1 MKPWFVKEADI
12 IKFPEP
18 KAKVIQLP
26 NVASYPDFLTGVKDL
41 HNRKAKGE
49 ISQDS
54 HDRLYQD
61 LIHRFMKKESFENP
75 WFLREAEP
83 QDIQALAKRVGNLPA
98 NVSDR
103 IISKI
108 QSALVLARKQ
118 ATAKDKDPKGKSGE
132 MNRFKRTSGALSKV
146 KDPDMQAEYGDVARA
161 MLGNDLTDKE
171 IAQIIRSIA
180 QNKCINMSAL
190 KSPAS
195 DLSKIIP
202 TYNLSTETQ
211 NYYKSLFR
219 MTRYGVGAGE
229 ILFST
234 HSKDLYK
241 GGKGDLTVVGTEQEI
256 ELKGGTSKAGRFVD
270 QDTKPSTQYFS
281 KAQAFIKK
289 YKNVM
294 PSVGS
299 GLKFTDIHS
308 AIIDNTNAN
317 IKPQILSDF
326 RSVVAELFPNDAKA
340 VSSITSQMA
349 KPSLDIT
356 PLKQFYALSLVKRY
370 FEAKKGGMGI
380 LFMRYK
386 TDPPSTN
393 YAESLE
399 ALQKFATIQ
408 PNSQGYI
415 ISTEA
420 RNVFPQTDVIITQ

>member
-1 MKPWFVKEADI
+1 MKPWFEKESNVI
-12 IKFPEP
+12 QFPKP
-18 KAKVIQLP
+18 KAKVVQMP

-54 HDRLYQD
+54 HDKLYQD
-61 LIHRFMKKESFENP
+61 LIHRFMKKESFDTP

-98 NVSDR
+98 DVSDR

-190 KSPAS
+190 KSSAS

-211 NYYKSLFR
+211 NYYKSVFR
-219 MTRYGVGAGE
+219 MTKYGVGAGE

-256 ELKGGTSKAGRFVD
+256 ELKGGQSKPGRFVD
-270 QDTKPSTQYFS
+270 QDTKPSPQYFS
-281 KAQAFIKK
+281 KAQAFVKK
-289 YKNVM
+289 YNKIIKG
-294 PSVGS
+294 PAS
-299 GLKFTDIHS
+299 GFKFTDIHS
-308 AIIDNTNAN
+308 AIIDNSNAN
-317 IKPQILSDF
+317 VKSKLLSDF

-340 VSSITSQMA
+340 VSSITTAMA

-356 PLKQFYALSLVKRY
+356 KLTQFYGAALVRRY

-380 LFMRYK
+380 LFLRFK

-408 PNSQGYI
+408 PNSQGYV

>member
-1 MKPWFVKEADI
+1 MKPWFEKESNV
-12 IKFPEP
+12 IKFPTP
-18 KAKVIQLP
+18 KAKVIQMP

-54 HDRLYQD
+54 HDKLYQD

-83 QDIQALAKRVGNLPA
+83 QDIQALAQRVGNLPA
-98 NVSDR
+98 DVSDR
-103 IISKI
+103 IIAKI

-118 ATAKDKDPKGKSGE
+118 ATAKDKDPKGKGGE
-132 MNRFKRTSGALSKV
+132 MNRFKRTSNALSKV
-146 KDPDMQAEYGDVARA
+146 KDDDMQAEYGDVARA

-171 IAQIIRSIA
+171 IAQIIRAIA
-180 QNKCINMSAL
+180 QNRCIVMSAL

-211 NYYKSLFR
+211 NYYKSVFR
-219 MTRYGVGAGE
+219 MTKYGVGAGE

-256 ELKGGTSKAGRFVD
+256 ELKGGQSKPGRFVD
-270 QDTKPSTQYFS
+270 QDTKPSPQYFS

-356 PLKQFYALSLVKRY
+356 PLKQFYGAALVRRY

-380 LFMRYK
+380 LFLRFK